1 MKKQRASRV
10 GIAAIAVLIT
20 IMILQV
26 SAFAETSLEAPTV
39 DYDAGTVT
47 IIGSLGTGNSG
58 MRMTYTVTD
67 ADGKIVYRNQAYSGV
82 SGTFRHS
89 FLLSEMF
96 TGGTYTVNIH
106 ATGQDQM
113 LTTTF
118 EVDRAQEVVETTEV
132 QVTGGSQD
140 ADEVIRA
147 HYGEELE
154 GTYQFFS
161 SFGVAEGT
169 SRYAWMLSGS
179 EDGEYHPIAGA
190 TDKTYTFSMEDISE
204 VVAAYPNEFTEH
216 KYYLKFAVEGNSD
229 GSSVY
234 APQVLSENAIELVTI
249 PAVSDVEISGTA
261 TVGRTLTG
269 TYTYYDLA
277 GRNERQSTYRWL
289 SANSENG
296 TYTYL
301 ASGLSYTIGSSV
313 AGKYLKF
320 EVTPVAADGA
330 KGETVQ
336 SASIRVSGGSSTSG
350 GGSGSGGGGG
360 GGYGPTGGFTTEV
373 SGDTPDTVVT
383 PNTPESIPGEFA
395 DVPADHW
402 AKSIIKEVVLR
413 GDANGVSET
422 EFEPERSITR
432 AEFAK
437 LMLNTLDL
445 EETDYTGGFSDVSAD
460 DWYAGAVQTVA
471 DQGLME
477 GFDGAFQP
485 EAYITREEMAKV
497 VYEAYIAGGG
507 EAIADADLSFS
518 DVSDISDWALEAVT
532 QASALELINGNPDGS
547 FAPAAQATRAEA
559 VTIINRFYH
568 ILNA

>member
-1 MKKQRASRV
+1 MKKQIKKLVPASFV
-10 GIAAIAVLIT
+10 AVVVLLLLQISVFAAITLEEPVVDYNAGTIT
-20 IMILQV
+20 ISGTLSENESGNRVTYTITDAAGNVVYMNQGVAGYQGVFSDVALLSGLYDGGSYTV
-26 SAFAETSLEAPTV
+26 SVLASGYDTPMTATFTV
-39 DYDAGTVT
+39 DRSQEVVYATDVAINGLGENETTVGEGTELT
-47 IIGSLGTGNSG
+47 
-58 MRMTYTVTD
+58 
-67 ADGKIVYRNQAYSGV
+67 
-82 SGTFRHS
+82 
-89 FLLSEMF
+89 
-96 TGGTYTVNIH
+96 GTYT
-106 ATGQDQM
+106 
-113 LTTTF
+113 
-118 EVDRAQEVVETTEV
+118 
-132 QVTGGSQD
+132 
-140 ADEVIRA
+140 
-147 HYGEELE
+147 
-154 GTYQFFS
+154 FFS
-161 SFGVAEGT
+161 GFGQEEGESRYSWAIGPTAEGPFN
-169 SRYAWMLSGS
+169 YVI
-179 EDGEYHPIAGA
+179 EGA
-190 TDKTYTFSMEDISE
+190 TSTTYTFHTEDILEIVQAHES
-204 VVAAYPNEFTEH
+204 EFTTDEI
-216 KYYLKFAVEGNSD
+216 YIQFAVE
-229 GSSVY
+229 
-234 APQVLSENAIELVTI
+234 ALSEGSEYYAEKVGSVGVALSPIPMVTD
-249 PAVSDVEISGTA
+249 VSISGTA
-261 TVGRTLTG
+261 SVGRTLTG
-269 TYTYYDLA
+269 EYTLVELT
-277 GRNERQSTYRWL
+277 GRQESQSTYRWL
-289 SANSENG
+289 ISNSENG
-296 TYTYL
+296 TYTQL
-301 ASGLSYTIGSSV
+301 ASGLSYIVGNE
-313 AGKYLKF
+313 AEGKYLKF
-320 EVTPVAADGA
+320 EVTPAVKEGENSVKGA
-330 KGETVQ
+330 PVL
-336 SASIRVSGGSSTSG
+336 SDSIRVSGGSSTSG

-360 GGYGPTGGFTTEV
+360 GGYGPSGGFTTEV

-395 DVPADHW
+395 DVPAEHW

-532 QASALELINGNPDGS
+532 QASELELINGNPDGS